1 MKRRSFLNQCV
12 IAGIGAA
19 SGPLALAR
27 FREGVSRRRDSR
39 ISLNNKEMRILVLK
53 GTARERGRIHG
64 ESLKKEIREM
74 LELSRGAAREAGL
87 KPGDSVR
94 EIVGGTG
101 FLAAAERWTPALV
114 EEIRGI
120 GEGAGVDFP
129 TIFAWNLLDESDW
142 FINQERWQA
151 PFSSIMKSACSAFGV
166 FKEGGRP
173 SLIGQ
178 NADMGPDFD
187 GYQTLLRISYDDSDL
202 EELVL
207 TCPGCVGIWGLNNKS
222 VGVCLNALTSQLQRS
237 AEGVGTLFVAR
248 GILSRSRLE
257 EAVKFVQSV
266 KHASGEAYTIGGP
279 DEVVCLEASANTV
292 SRFVPYPGATRVSHT
307 NHPLVSDDLWL
318 EGKNLDL
325 VSSQLKEAFKKG
337 RANSEA
343 RLVALKRRL
352 SDASK
357 PVTLETAKSILSSHD
372 DPEYPVCRHGRP
384 GQGDITTFSLIMDL
398 KASPE
403 FHVAPGPPCK
413 TEFRTYRF

>member
-129 TIFAWNLLDESDW
+129 RSLPGISWTSPIG
-142 FINQERWQA
+142 
-151 PFSSIMKSACSAFGV
+151 SSTRKD
-166 FKEGGRP
+166 GRLP
-173 SLIGQ
+173 S
-178 NADMGPDFD
+178 P
-187 GYQTLLRISYDDSDL
+187 
-202 EELVL
+202 
-207 TCPGCVGIWGLNNKS
+207 
-222 VGVCLNALTSQLQRS
+222 
-237 AEGVGTLFVAR
+237 
-248 GILSRSRLE
+248 LS
-257 EAVKFVQSV
+257 
-266 KHASGEAYTIGGP
+266 
-279 DEVVCLEASANTV
+279 
-292 SRFVPYPGATRVSHT
+292 
-307 NHPLVSDDLWL
+307 
-318 EGKNLDL
+318 
-325 VSSQLKEAFKKG
+325 
-337 RANSEA
+337 
-343 RLVALKRRL
+343 
-352 SDASK
+352 
-357 PVTLETAKSILSSHD
+357 
-372 DPEYPVCRHGRP
+372 
-384 GQGDITTFSLIMDL
+384 
-398 KASPE
+398 
-403 FHVAPGPPCK
+403 
-413 TEFRTYRF
+413 